1 LFAIPIIAS
10 RDRILV
16 ILLQGFWNAFAM
28 LFLIFS
34 IIIRTFNKKIRIM
47 TTKLTLTVEKD
58 IIERAKSY
66 AKNSG
71 RSLSELIEQYLDTI
85 TQENN
90 NQQVSPKLK
99 KLIGAVKLP
108 KDFDEKKEL
117 QSYLEKK
124 HL

>member
-1 LFAIPIIAS
+1 
-10 RDRILV
+10 
-16 ILLQGFWNAFAM
+16 
-28 LFLIFS
+28 
-34 IIIRTFNKKIRIM
+34 M

-108 KDFDEKKEL
+108 KDFDEKKN
-117 QSYLEKK
+117 YNPIWRKNIYEKNF
-124 HL
+124 H

>member
-1 LFAIPIIAS
+1 
-10 RDRILV
+10 
-16 ILLQGFWNAFAM
+16 
-28 LFLIFS
+28 
-34 IIIRTFNKKIRIM
+34 M

-58 IIERAKSY
+58 IIERAKLY

-85 TQENN
+85 TQENS
-90 NQQVSPKLK
+90 NQKVSPKLK
-99 KLIGAVKLP
+99 KLIGSVKLP
-108 KDFDEKKEL
+108 KGFDDKKEL